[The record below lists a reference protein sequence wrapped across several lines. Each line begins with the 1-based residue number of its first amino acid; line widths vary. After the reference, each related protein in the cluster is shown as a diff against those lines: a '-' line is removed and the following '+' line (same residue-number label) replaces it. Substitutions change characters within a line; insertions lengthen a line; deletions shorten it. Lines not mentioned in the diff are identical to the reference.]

1 MHKYDSVPEV
11 VKTPSLKKNLYYT
24 INGIL
29 IIMCGDTDY
38 VPIGPRF
45 SNLVLQ
51 ALLVLLKKTPPH
63 VNSDAFTYGS
73 YMCICDSVLIFFSI
87 IECIYLVRLW
97 E

>member
-1 MHKYDSVPEV
+1 
-11 VKTPSLKKNLYYT
+11 
-24 INGIL
+24 
-29 IIMCGDTDY
+29 MCGETDY

-73 YMCICDSVLIFFSI
+73 YMYICDCVVIFVSI
-87 IECIYLVRLW
+87 IECFYLVRLW
-97 E
+97 S

>member
-1 MHKYDSVPEV
+1 MIMNLCICGEV
-11 VKTPSLKKNLYYT
+11 LKTPGFKNVSLLVGMTFNVITLLYN

-29 IIMCGDTDY
+29 SFMCGETDY

-63 VNSDAFTYGS
+63 VNSDVF
-73 YMCICDSVLIFFSI
+73 I
-87 IECIYLVRLW
+87 
-97 E
+97 